1 MNSEVAQFFAEHVPQ
16 LVAGLGQIR
25 NRIPT
30 DDSPDCDDVLD
41 ELTECMNNSLRVC
54 ADLETHL
61 QDADPVALKDVQAR
75 YRAAI
80 APVLNESWVFNRSF
94 TKPRGYPG
102 DYQLLTA
109 IYNGVPKS
117 FGFGGYVDRY
127 LLNFTLARA
136 VVARMWSARRFL
148 MDELAR
154 RRGRVAILNVASGA
168 CREYLGGFE
177 SSIDREARITCVD
190 NDQEA
195 LDFAQSQV
203 TAPLSRSGISVN
215 FVRHNALRMTSA
227 SSNIRRFGMSDV
239 IYSVGLCDYI
249 PNEYLIPLLAGWRES
264 LADGGIV
271 YVAFKDCLL
280 YDKTEYQ
287 WLMDW
292 YFFQR
297 TEQDCRNLF
306 LSAGFEPS
314 EIETSRDATGVI
326 INFLCR
332 SSTTEIVRVDSP
344 QERPLAQ
351 HLEGAPVPAPGSVA
365 TNR

>member
-1 MNSEVAQFFAEHVPQ
+1 MKSEVADFFSEHVPQ
-16 LVAGLGQIR
+16 LVEALEQIR
-25 NRIPT
+25 SRIPA
-30 DDSPDCDDVLD
+30 DAPPDCDDLLD
-41 ELTECMNNSLRVC
+41 ELTTCMNGSLHAC
-54 ADLETHL
+54 AALEMQL
-61 QDADPVALKDVQAR
+61 QDSDPVALKDLQAR

-80 APVLNESWVFNRSF
+80 APVLNDSWVFNRSF

-117 FGFGGYVDRY
+117 LGFGGYFDRY

-177 SSIDREARITCVD
+177 PATDREAQITCVD

-203 TAPLSRSGISVN
+203 TSPLSRSGISVN
-215 FVRHNALRMTSA
+215 FIRHNALRMTSA
-227 SSNIRRFGMSDV
+227 SSNVRRFGLSDV

-249 PNEYLIPLLAGWRES
+249 PDEYLIPLLAGWRQS

-297 TEQDCRNLF
+297 TEQDCRKLF
-306 LSAGFEPS
+306 LAAGFEPS

-332 SSTTEIVRVDSP
+332 STTTEIVRVDNP
-344 QERPLAQ
+344 QERPLAR
-351 HLEGAPVPAPGSVA
+351 HLEGAPVSSPGSIV
-365 TNR
+365 NHN

>member
-1 MNSEVAQFFAEHVPQ
+1 MKSQIADFFSQHVPE
-16 LVAGLGQIR
+16 LVAALAQIR
-25 NRIPT
+25 NHIPA
-30 DDSPDCDDVLD
+30 DDPPDCDDVLD
-41 ELTECMNNSLRVC
+41 ELTACMSNSLHAC
-54 ADLETHL
+54 AALEAQL
-61 QDADPVALKDVQAR
+61 QDADPIAIKDVQAR

-80 APVLNESWVFNRSF
+80 APLLTESWVFNRSF

-136 VVARMWSARRFL
+136 VVARMRSARRFL

-177 SSIDREARITCVD
+177 PSADRDARITCVD

-203 TAPLSRSGISVN
+203 TAPLSRSGIAVN
-215 FVRHNALRMTSA
+215 FVRHNALRMTSS
-227 SSNIRRFGMSDV
+227 SSNVRRFGLSDI

-249 PNEYLIPLLAGWRES
+249 PDEYLIPLLAGWRET

-297 TEQDCRNLF
+297 TEQDCRKLF
-306 LSAGFEPS
+306 LAAGFEAS

-351 HLEGAPVPAPGSVA
+351 HLEGAPVPAPGSIA
-365 TNR
+365 SNR

>member
-1 MNSEVAQFFAEHVPQ
+1 MKSEITRLFSDHVPD
-16 LVAGLGQIR
+16 LVQSLAGIR
-25 NRIPT
+25 NRIAADADPDF
-30 DDSPDCDDVLD
+30 DDLLD
-41 ELTECMNNSLRVC
+41 ELTSVMGNSLSVC
-54 ADLETHL
+54 AALEAKL
-61 QDADPVALKDVQAR
+61 AGSDPLALKEVQAR
-75 YRAAI
+75 YREAI
-80 APVLNESWVFNRSF
+80 APGLNDSWVFNRSF

-117 FGFGGYVDRY
+117 LGFGGYFDRY

-177 SSIDREARITCVD
+177 LSADRQTRITCVD

-203 TAPLSRSGISVN
+203 AAPLARSGITPA

-227 SSNIRRFGMSDV
+227 SANLRRFGASDI
-239 IYSVGLCDYI
+239 IYSIGLCDYI
-249 PNEYLIPLLAGWRES
+249 PDEYLIPLLAGWRES
-264 LADGGIV
+264 LSDGGVV

-306 LSAGFEPS
+306 LAAGYDAN

-332 SSTTEIVRVDSP
+332 SSTSEIVRVDNP
-344 QERPLAQ
+344 QEHPLSQ
-351 HLEGAPVPAPGSVA
+351 HLDTAPLPAPRSIA
-365 TNR
+365 NR